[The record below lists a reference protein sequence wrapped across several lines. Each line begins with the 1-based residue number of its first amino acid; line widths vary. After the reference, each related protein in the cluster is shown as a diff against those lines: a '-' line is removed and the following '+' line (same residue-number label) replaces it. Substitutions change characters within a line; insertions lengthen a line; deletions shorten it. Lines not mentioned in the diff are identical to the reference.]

1 MKAAADAEGDG
12 WTMRGGQTKN
22 RRQFKLETKLA
33 AIEHAKRVS
42 IHAASRL
49 FNVDRVSVRKW
60 MQREEDLRE
69 QQFELRSVAR
79 RFIPEDLASV
89 SPEPMEM
96 NGDVA
101 DLFVGADGEAE
112 KPADDASGSTAAN
125 GAEWSTNGDVNPAA
139 LPALLNDFYSSF
151 LPAPTANG
159 QKKRGRPPRGSER
172 RDSDPEFALHGSD
185 ATSSSSESGGDDALD
200 DEPGGAP
207 KHRKEI
213 ALNRRYTTKVKPR
226 IPVNVLN
233 GGERR
238 PRGRPRKSLRLP
250 PTIPAAPT
258 PAATPSATARPHG
271 GQAVLTGGPKRHPFD
286 AITDAIRSIPSTVA
300 QPRAPP
306 NGELPSTIVM
316 QLKHPMATH
325 TNATMASALASTS
338 ASTATS
344 TSTAAP
350 RHRMSI
356 AEKQGRTNFAHLM
369 DAERGA
375 STTTGERRSSL
386 GGRDEMTIGDFL
398 KAKVA
403 AKGPDAFPPPPFAPP
418 PPVKR
423 KRGRPPKIRPQ
434 PDELQFVMNL
444 WNAAAQEKPKEAER
458 DELAALFDSART
470 ISEHQRAVAETTGE
484 SSSQTPPPCL
494 SPEVVPLPSANSD
507 GRSFHADVG
516 EIKPLDLSAFIPT
529 NTEKTVEQPNAV
541 EDHRPVVANITNVV
555 PLDLGALI
563 GGSNAEDE
571 GKQTGSNPA
580 STSASTFTLV
590 SVTSS
595 SALENFWN
603 ARASS
608 SANPS
613 VRPKPPAILHRP
625 RLQFACRS
633 SPQPSTSREENDDES
648 EDANVDVGPPPLFPQ
663 SDAEIAASIRSY
675 VASLLPPRPLKKRS
689 QSEID
694 AKIRSIL
701 RQAGSPANVA
711 CGPPPSRST
720 APLLPQT
727 IGLAEF
733 QQQQADAHAAAGI
746 QRRLGSGFVVLADP
760 RSENFVSVPTE
771 KLKGSRR
778 RETTNRNRRRPH
790 AIRAAPI
797 FTPPLV
803 NAAGQLVQT
812 DGQPVEPRRKR
823 GRPRKYPRPEE
834 EAAVIPVPGSFDEST
849 ETSAKPPKLKRADVR
864 DVPFVQTLTNKRRL
878 EEHAENLLYTTL
890 DAARG
895 FTRDHF
901 VSTGGLTERSASQP
915 PPFVAVVAK
924 LPPQRRRYERFRPTR
939 SESVPPEGDAKERMV
954 KRAQQFVSR
963 LKHRYKRKS
972 SRPKRAKTNWEVT
985 ANGHSNSLDS
995 SLSSRLDSTSSTEAP
1010 PFDGSQLLANFD
1022 QLFRPQRSNGEVEA
1036 MNAVALAALVGF
1048 SPSRRSSAASL
1059 DVQREAP
1066 KAPVQPAA
1074 AAVHV
1079 PRKRGRPRKYPR
1091 PEEAVVPA
1099 VGANGS
1105 AMKVGEPKEAANA
1118 TMPTERPKRLADSA
1132 PQAIIEL
1139 SDDDEE
1145 EAEAPPPQPPPAKRP
1160 RGRPRKDAPPIA
1172 RPAAPQP
1179 C

>member
-1 MKAAADAEGDG
+1 
-12 WTMRGGQTKN
+12 
-22 RRQFKLETKLA
+22 
-33 AIEHAKRVS
+33 
-42 IHAASRL
+42 
-49 FNVDRVSVRKW
+49 
-60 MQREEDLRE
+60 
-69 QQFELRSVAR
+69 
-79 RFIPEDLASV
+79 
-89 SPEPMEM
+89 M

-101 DLFVGADGEAE
+101 DLLLGADGDGE
-112 KPADDASGSTAAN
+112 KPADDADGSTAAN
-125 GAEWSTNGDVNPAA
+125 GAEWTTNGDVNPAA

-172 RDSDPEFALHGSD
+172 RDSDPEFALDDSD
-185 ATSSSSESGGDDALD
+185 ATSSSSESADDDAAD
-200 DEPGGAP
+200 EEPGGAP
-207 KHRKEI
+207 KRRKSI

-250 PTIPAAPT
+250 PTIPAAAPV
-258 PAATPSATARPHG
+258 ATSSVSARPHG

-286 AITDAIRSIPSTVA
+286 AITDAIRSIPTTAVA
-300 QPRAPP
+300 PPRAPP
-306 NGELPSTIVM
+306 NGDLPSTIVM

-350 RHRMSI
+350 RHGISI
-356 AEKQGRTNFAHLM
+356 AEKRGRTNFAHLM
-369 DAERGA
+369 DAERGTA
-375 STTTGERRSSL
+375 TGERRSSI
-386 GGRDEMTIGDFL
+386 GTRDEMTIGDFL

-403 AKGPDAFPPPPFAPP
+403 AEGPDAFPPLPFAPP
-418 PPVKR
+418 PPLKR
-423 KRGRPPKIRPQ
+423 KRGRPPKVRPQ
-434 PDELQFVMNL
+434 TDELQFVMNL
-444 WNAAAQEKPKEAER
+444 WNAAAQEKPKNVEEK
-458 DELAALFDSART
+458 DELAVLFDSART
-470 ISEHQRAVAETTGE
+470 IAEANRAVAEPTGE

-494 SPEVVPLPSANSD
+494 SPEIVPLPPSSGEAD

-529 NTEKTVEQPNAV
+529 NVEKPVEQPSKAV

-555 PLDLGALI
+555 PLDLGDLI
-563 GGSNAEDE
+563 GGTSDKDE
-571 GKQTGSNPA
+571 GKPKGSTPA
-580 STSASTFTLV
+580 STGASTSTST
-590 SVTSS
+590 SVPTS

-603 ARASS
+603 SRASS
-608 SANPS
+608 SSSANQRI
-613 VRPKPPAILHRP
+613 RPKPPPAILRP

-633 SPQPSTSREENDDES
+633 SPQPSTSREEPDDEA

-675 VASLLPPRPLKKRS
+675 VAALLPPRPLKKRS

-701 RQAGSPANVA
+701 RQVVSPANVA
-711 CGPPPSRST
+711 CGSSAPRPA

-733 QQQQADAHAAAGI
+733 QQQQQVDAHAAAGI

-803 NAAGQLVQT
+803 NAAGQLVHV
-812 DGQPVEPRRKR
+812 DGQPMEPRRKR
-823 GRPRKYPRPEE
+823 GRPRKYPHPEE
-834 EAAVIPVPGSFDEST
+834 ILPMPENFDE
-849 ETSAKPPKLKRADVR
+849 SAKPPKLKRVDLREA
-864 DVPFVQTLTNKRRL
+864 PFVQTLSNKRRL

-895 FTRDHF
+895 FTRDNF
-901 VSTGGLTERSASQP
+901 VSTGGMTERSASQP
-915 PPFVAVVAK
+915 PPFAAIVAK

-939 SESVPPEGDAKERMV
+939 SESVPPEGDAKERMF
-954 KRAQQFVSR
+954 KRAQQLVSR

-985 ANGHSNSLDS
+985 ANAHSNSLE
-995 SLSSRLDSTSSTEAP
+995 SSRLDSTSSTEAP
-1010 PFDGSQLLANFD
+1010 PFDSSQLLANFD
-1022 QLFRPQRSNGEVEA
+1022 QLFRPQRNDGEVEA
-1036 MNAVALAALVGF
+1036 MNAAALAALVGF

-1066 KAPVQPAA
+1066 KIPAPPAA
-1074 AAVHV
+1074 SAAVHV

-1091 PEEAVVPA
+1091 PEEVVVPA
-1099 VGANGS
+1099 VETNG
-1105 AMKVGEPKEAANA
+1105 MKADEPMADAQ
-1118 TMPTERPKRLADSA
+1118 MPTAKPKRSLDSA

-1145 EAEAPPPQPPPAKRP
+1145 QKEAPPQPPPTKRP
-1160 RGRPRKDAPPIA
+1160 RGRPRKDAPPISTLVPKNSHSCA
-1172 RPAAPQP
+1172 KENGRVRSFSTMAQYALNEAMFM
-1179 C
+1179 